1 MRRPKNNPSRL
12 DFAAPLHHVER
23 SNRTRRIHAMTDT
36 NPLLADTSL
45 PAFSQIKPEHVLPA
59 VKSTLADHR
68 RRIEALTADAQ
79 PRSFATTMLP
89 QETMDYELQRI
100 WSPVNH
106 LHSVADTEALRAAH
120 AEAEQLLSEYSAEMG
135 QNRELF
141 AGVKAAAENAEF
153 GALPLAARTLIDHAL
168 RDFKLSGV
176 SLEEPARS
184 RFREIVNELTRLS
197 TEFENAVLDATDA
210 WSERVEESALAGIP
224 ESERG
229 MFRDGDTYKL
239 TLKQPC
245 VTAVLTYADDR
256 SVRERV
262 YRAYQT
268 RASDQGPHAGTFDN
282 TARMTQ
288 ILALRHEAATLL
300 GFANSAEESLATKMA
315 GKPDRVLDFLRDL
328 VQRAKPIAERELA
341 ELREFAREHVHLDD
355 LQPWDVAYAA
365 EKLRVRKYDLSEEEL
380 KPYFALPA
388 VIDGLFAIIN
398 RVFGVVLQL
407 RKDVDVWHPDVRFY
421 DVIDESGRVIA
432 GVYVDL
438 YTRTGKRGGAWM
450 DVCRSRFR
458 HVDTIHLP
466 IAYITCNFAPPS
478 GDQPTLL
485 THDEVTTL
493 FHEFGH
499 GLHHLLTEVDFPGV
513 AGIDGVEWDAVEL
526 PSQFMENF
534 AWQRDALNLFARHW
548 QTGELLPDD
557 LFKRMLAA
565 RHFHAGLFLVR
576 QLEFA
581 LFDFR
586 LHLEFDAKQGARVM
600 DLLNEVR
607 DEVAVIFPPA
617 WQRMPHSFAHIFAGG
632 YAAGYY
638 SYLWAELLSA
648 DAFAQFE
655 EMGIFNKDSGAA
667 FRRNVLAVG
676 GSRPALESFV
686 AFRGR
691 EPQID
696 ALLRSYGLAA

>member
-1 MRRPKNNPSRL
+1 MADS
-12 DFAAPLHHVER
+12 
-23 SNRTRRIHAMTDT
+23 
-36 NPLLADTSL
+36 NPLLNDTSL
-45 PAFSQIKPEHVLPA
+45 PAFSAIRPEHVLPA
-59 VKSTLADHR
+59 ITATLADHR
-68 RRIEALTADAQ
+68 RRIDALVADTQ
-79 PRSFATTMLP
+79 PRSFAATMLP
-89 QETMDYELQRI
+89 QEAMDYELQRI

-106 LHSVADTEALRAAH
+106 LHAVADSDALRAAH
-120 AEAEQLLSEYSAEMG
+120 AEAEQLLSEYSAELG
-135 QNRELF
+135 QNRGLF
-141 AGVKAAAENAEF
+141 EAVKTAGEASDF
-153 GALPLAARTLIDHAL
+153 SALPLAARTLIDHAL
-168 RDFKLSGV
+168 RDFRLSGV
-176 SLEEPARS
+176 SLEEPART
-184 RFREIVNELTRLS
+184 RFRDIVAELTRLS
-197 TEFENAVLDATDA
+197 NEFENAVLDATDA
-210 WSERVEESALAGIP
+210 WTEQVDTRALAGIP
-224 ESERG
+224 ESELG
-229 MFRDGDTYKL
+229 MFRDGDSYVL

-262 YRAYQT
+262 YCAYQT
-268 RASDQGPHAGTFDN
+268 RASDQGPHAGRFDN

-300 GFANSAEESLATKMA
+300 GFANAAEESLATKMA
-315 GKPDRVLDFLRDL
+315 GTPDRVLDFLRDL

-341 ELREFAREHVHLDD
+341 ELRAFTKEHANLDD

-365 EKLRVRKYDLSEEEL
+365 EKLRLQKYDLSEEEL
-380 KPYFALPA
+380 KPYFPLPA
-388 VIDGLFAIIN
+388 VIDGLFAIVT
-398 RVFGVVLQL
+398 RAFGVVLRL

-421 DVIDESGRVIA
+421 DVVDESGRVIA
-432 GVYVDL
+432 GVFVDL

-458 HVDTIHLP
+458 SDDTIHLP
-466 IAYITCNFAPPS
+466 IAYITCNFAPPI

-499 GLHHLLTEVDFPGV
+499 GLHHLLTEVDYPGV

-548 QTGELLPDD
+548 QTGDLLPDD

-586 LHLEFDAKQGARVM
+586 LHLEYNAKQGARVL

-607 DEVAVIFPPA
+607 SEVAVIFPPE
-617 WQRMPHSFAHIFAGG
+617 WQRMPHSFAHIFSGG

-655 EMGIFNKDSGAA
+655 EMGIFNRDAGAA

>member
-1 MRRPKNNPSRL
+1 MADN
-12 DFAAPLHHVER
+12 
-23 SNRTRRIHAMTDT
+23 
-36 NPLLADTSL
+36 NPLLDDASL
-45 PAFSQIKPEHVLPA
+45 PAFSRILPEHVLPA
-59 VKSTLADHR
+59 VKATLADHR
-68 RRIEALTADAQ
+68 RRIDALTADTQ
-79 PRSFATTMLP
+79 PRSFTTTMLP

-106 LHSVADTEALRAAH
+106 LHSVADTEALRTAH

-141 AGVKAAAENAEF
+141 AAVKAASENADF
-153 GALPLAARTLIDHAL
+153 AALPLAARTLVDHAL
-168 RDFKLSGV
+168 RDFRLSGV

-210 WSERVEESALAGIP
+210 WSETVDEKALAGIP
-224 ESERG
+224 ESELG
-229 MFRDGDTYKL
+229 MFRDGEGFKL

-268 RASDQGPHAGTFDN
+268 RASDQGPHAGQFDN
-282 TARMTQ
+282 SARMAQ
-288 ILALRHEAATLL
+288 ILALKHEAATLL

-328 VQRAKPIAERELA
+328 VKRAKPIAERELA
-341 ELREFAREHVHLDD
+341 ELRDFARDQMKLDE
-355 LQPWDVAYAA
+355 LQPWDVSYAA
-365 EKLRVRKYDLSEEEL
+365 EKLRVQKYDLSEEEL

-388 VIDGLFAIIN
+388 VTDGLFAIVN

-421 DVIDESGRVIA
+421 DVVDESGRVIA

-458 HVDTIHLP
+458 NADTIHLP
-466 IAYITCNFAPPS
+466 IAYVTCNFAPPS

-499 GLHHLLTEVDFPGV
+499 GLHHLLTEVDYPGV

-534 AWQRDALNLFARHW
+534 AWQRDALNLFARHY
-548 QTGELLPDD
+548 QTGELLPDS

-565 RHFHAGLFLVR
+565 RHYHAGLFLVR

-586 LHLEFDAKQGARVM
+586 LHLEYKAKQGARVM
-600 DLLNEVR
+600 ELLNEVR

>member
-1 MRRPKNNPSRL
+1 
-12 DFAAPLHHVER
+12 
-23 SNRTRRIHAMTDT
+23 MTDT
-36 NPLLADTSL
+36 NPLLDDTSL

-59 VKSTLADHR
+59 VKATLADHR
-68 RRIEALTADAQ
+68 RRIDALTADAQ
-79 PRSFATTMLP
+79 ERSFATTMLP

-106 LHSVADTEALRAAH
+106 LHSVADTEALRTAH

-135 QNRELF
+135 QNRALF
-141 AGVKAAAENAEF
+141 AAVRASSENADF
-153 GALPLAARTLIDHAL
+153 GALPLAARTLVDHAL

-210 WSERVEESALAGIP
+210 WSESVDEKALSGIP
-224 ESERG
+224 ESELG
-229 MFRDGDTYKL
+229 MFRDGDGFKL

-256 SVRERV
+256 SIRERV

-268 RASDQGPHAGTFDN
+268 RASDQGPHAGKFDN
-282 TARMTQ
+282 SQRIAQ
-288 ILALRHEAATLL
+288 IMALRHEAATLL

-315 GKPDRVLDFLRDL
+315 GKPDRVIEFLRDL
-328 VQRAKPIAERELA
+328 VKRAKPIAERELA
-341 ELREFAREHVHLDD
+341 ELRDFAREHGKLDE
-355 LQPWDVAYAA
+355 LQPWDVSYAA
-365 EKLRVRKYDLSEEEL
+365 EKLRVQKYDLSEEEL

-388 VIDGLFAIIN
+388 VIDGLFAIVS

-421 DVIDESGRVIA
+421 DMIDESGRVIA

-438 YTRTGKRGGAWM
+438 YTRTDKRGGAWM

-458 HVDTIHLP
+458 NADTIHLP

-499 GLHHLLTEVDFPGV
+499 GLHHLLTEVDYPGV

-534 AWQRDALNLFARHW
+534 AWQRDALNLFARHY
-548 QTGELLPDD
+548 QTGELLPES

-565 RHFHAGLFLVR
+565 RHYHAGLFLVR

-586 LHLEFDAKQGARVM
+586 LHLEYNTKQGARVM
-600 DLLNEVR
+600 ELLNEVR

-617 WQRMPHSFAHIFAGG
+617 WQRMPHSFAHIFSGG

-655 EMGIFNKDSGAA
+655 ELGIFNKDSGAA

>member
-1 MRRPKNNPSRL
+1 M
-12 DFAAPLHHVER
+12 
-23 SNRTRRIHAMTDT
+23 DT
-36 NPLLADTSL
+36 NPLLDETSL

-59 VKSTLADHR
+59 VKATLDDHR
-68 RRIEALTADAQ
+68 RRIDALTADAQ
-79 PRSFATTMLP
+79 PRSFANTMLP

-120 AEAEQLLSEYSAEMG
+120 ADAEQLLSEYSAEMG

-141 AGVKAAAENAEF
+141 AAVKASSQNADF
-153 GALPLAARTLIDHAL
+153 GALPLAARTLVDHAL

-210 WSERVEESALAGIP
+210 WSETVDEESLAGIP
-224 ESERG
+224 ESELG
-229 MFRDGDTYKL
+229 MFRDGDGFKL

-268 RASDQGPHAGTFDN
+268 RASDQGPHAGKFDN
-282 TARMTQ
+282 SARMAQ
-288 ILALRHEAATLL
+288 ILALKHEAATLL

-315 GKPDRVLDFLRDL
+315 GKPERVIDFLRDL
-328 VQRAKPIAERELA
+328 VQRAKPIAERELT
-341 ELREFAREHVHLDD
+341 ELRDFARDHAKLDE
-355 LQPWDVAYAA
+355 LQPWDVTYAA
-365 EKLRVRKYDLSEEEL
+365 EKLRLQKYDLSEEEL

-388 VIDGLFAIIN
+388 VIDGLFAIVA

-458 HVDTIHLP
+458 NADTIHLP
-466 IAYITCNFAPPS
+466 MAYVTCNFAPPS
-478 GDQPTLL
+478 GNQPALL

-499 GLHHLLTEVDFPGV
+499 ALHHLLTEVDYPGV

-534 AWQRDALNLFARHW
+534 AWQRDALNLFARHY
-548 QTGELLPDD
+548 QTGELLPDS

-565 RHFHAGLFLVR
+565 RHYHAGLFLVR

-586 LHLEFDAKQGARVM
+586 LHLEYDAKQGARVM
-600 DLLNEVR
+600 ELLNQVR

-617 WQRMPHSFAHIFAGG
+617 WQRMPHSFAHIFSGG

>member
-1 MRRPKNNPSRL
+1 MADS
-12 DFAAPLHHVER
+12 
-23 SNRTRRIHAMTDT
+23 
-36 NPLLADTSL
+36 NPLLNDTSL
-45 PAFSQIKPEHVLPA
+45 PAFSAIRPEHVLPA
-59 VKSTLADHR
+59 ITATLADHR
-68 RRIEALTADAQ
+68 RRIDALVAGTQ

-89 QETMDYELQRI
+89 QEAMDYELQRI

-106 LHSVADTEALRAAH
+106 LHAVADSEALRAAH

-135 QNRELF
+135 QNRDMF
-141 AGVKAAAENAEF
+141 TAVKAAGDGSDF
-153 GALPLAARTLIDHAL
+153 SALPLAARTLVDHAL
-168 RDFKLSGV
+168 RDFRLSGV
-176 SLEEPARS
+176 SLEEPART
-184 RFREIVNELTRLS
+184 RFRDIVAELTRLS
-197 TEFENAVLDATDA
+197 NEFENAVLDATDA
-210 WSERVEESALAGIP
+210 WTEQVDITALAGIP
-224 ESERG
+224 ESELG
-229 MFRDGDTYKL
+229 MFRDGENHVL

-245 VTAVLTYADDR
+245 VTAILTYADDR

-268 RASDQGPHAGTFDN
+268 RASDQGPHAGRFDN

-300 GFANSAEESLATKMA
+300 GFANAAEESLATKMA

-328 VQRAKPIAERELA
+328 VQRAKPIAERELV
-341 ELREFAREHVHLDD
+341 ELRAFAKEHAHLDD

-365 EKLRVRKYDLSEEEL
+365 EKLRLQKYDLSEEEL
-380 KPYFALPA
+380 KPYFPLPA
-388 VIDGLFAIIN
+388 VIDGLFAIVT
-398 RVFGVVLQL
+398 RAFGVVLRL

-421 DVIDESGRVIA
+421 DVVDESGRVIA
-432 GVYVDL
+432 GVFVDL

-458 HVDTIHLP
+458 SDDTIHLP

-478 GDQPTLL
+478 GDQSALL

-499 GLHHLLTEVDFPGV
+499 GLHHLLTEVDYPGV

-557 LFKRMLAA
+557 LFERMLAA

-586 LHLEFDAKQGARVM
+586 LHLEYNAKQGARVLE
-600 DLLNEVR
+600 LLNEVR
-607 DEVAVIFPPA
+607 SEVAVIFPPE
-617 WQRMPHSFAHIFAGG
+617 WQRMPHSFAHIFSGG

-655 EMGIFNKDSGAA
+655 EMGIFNRDAGAA

>member
-1 MRRPKNNPSRL
+1 
-12 DFAAPLHHVER
+12 
-23 SNRTRRIHAMTDT
+23 MTDT
-36 NPLLADTSL
+36 NPLLEESSL
-45 PAFSQIKPEHVLPA
+45 PAFSQIKPEHVLAA

-68 RRIEALTADAQ
+68 RRIDALTADTQ
-79 PRSFATTMLP
+79 ERSFATIMLP

-141 AGVKAAAENAEF
+141 AAVKASSENADF
-153 GALPLAARTLIDHAL
+153 GALPLAARTLVDHAL

-210 WSERVEESALAGIP
+210 WSETVDEKALAGIP
-224 ESERG
+224 ESELG
-229 MFRDGDTYKL
+229 MFRDGDGFKL
-239 TLKQPC
+239 TLKQPA

-268 RASDQGPHAGTFDN
+268 RASDQGPHAGKFDN
-282 TARMTQ
+282 SARMAQ
-288 ILALRHEAATLL
+288 ILALKHEAATLL

-315 GKPDRVLDFLRDL
+315 GKPDRVIDFLRDL
-328 VQRAKPIAERELA
+328 VKRAKPIAERELL
-341 ELREFAREHVHLDD
+341 ELRKFARDQLKLDE
-355 LQPWDVAYAA
+355 LQPWDVTYAA
-365 EKLRVRKYDLSEEEL
+365 EKLRARKYDLSEEEL

-388 VIDGLFAIIN
+388 VIDGLFAIVS

-458 HVDTIHLP
+458 NADTIHLP
-466 IAYITCNFAPPS
+466 IAYVTCNFAPPT

-499 GLHHLLTEVDFPGV
+499 GLHHLLTEVDYPGV

-534 AWQRDALNLFARHW
+534 AWQRDALNLFARHY
-548 QTGELLPDD
+548 QTGELLPDS

-565 RHFHAGLFLVR
+565 RHYHAGLFLVR
-576 QLEFA
+576 QLEVA

-586 LHLEFDAKQGARVM
+586 LHLEYDAKQGARVM
-600 DLLNEVR
+600 ELLNEVR

-617 WQRMPHSFAHIFAGG
+617 WQRMPHSFAHIFSGG

>member
-1 MRRPKNNPSRL
+1 MSDSTQL
-12 DFAAPLHHVER
+12 LA
-23 SNRTRRIHAMTDT
+23 
-36 NPLLADTSL
+36 NPLLNDTSL
-45 PAFSQIKPEHVLPA
+45 PAFSAIRPEHVLPA
-59 VKSTLADHR
+59 IKATIADHR
-68 RRIEALTADAQ
+68 ARIDALVADAQ
-79 PRSFATTMLP
+79 PRTFATTMLP
-89 QETMDYELQRI
+89 QEAMDYEMQRI

-106 LHSVADTEALRAAH
+106 LHAVADSDALRAVH
-120 AEAEQLLSEYSAEMG
+120 AEAEQLLSEYSAQVG

-141 AGVKAAAENAEF
+141 AAVKAAGEDTDF
-153 GALPLAARTLIDHAL
+153 STLSLAARTLVDHAL
-168 RDFKLSGV
+168 RDFRLSGV
-176 SLEEPARS
+176 SLEEPART
-184 RFREIVNELTRLS
+184 RFRDIVADLTRVS
-197 TEFENAVLDATDA
+197 NEFENAVLDATDA
-210 WSERVEESALAGIP
+210 WNEKVDVAALAGIP
-224 ESERG
+224 ESELG
-229 MFRDGDTYKL
+229 MFRDGDAYAL

-256 SVRERV
+256 SIRERV

-268 RASDQGPHAGTFDN
+268 RASDQGPHAGKFDN
-282 TARMTQ
+282 TTRMEQ

-341 ELREFAREHVHLDD
+341 ELRGFAKEHARLDD
-355 LQPWDVAYAA
+355 LQPWDVSYVA
-365 EKLRVRKYDLSEEEL
+365 EKLRQQKYDLSEEEL
-380 KPYFALPA
+380 KPYFPLPA
-388 VIDGLFAIIN
+388 VIDGLFAIVT
-398 RVFGVVLQL
+398 RVFGAVLRV

-421 DVIDESGRVIA
+421 DVVDESGRVIA
-432 GVYVDL
+432 GVFVDL

-458 HVDTIHLP
+458 NDDTIHLP
-466 IAYITCNFAPPS
+466 IAYITCNFAPPV

-499 GLHHLLTEVDFPGV
+499 GLHHLLTEVDYPGV

-586 LHLEFDAKQGARVM
+586 LHLEYNAKQGARVLE
-600 DLLNEVR
+600 LLNEVR
-607 DEVAVIFPPA
+607 GEVAVIFPPE
-617 WQRMPHSFAHIFAGG
+617 WQRMPHSFAHIFSGG

-655 EMGIFNKDSGAA
+655 DMGIFNRDAGAA

>member
-1 MRRPKNNPSRL
+1 MS
-12 DFAAPLHHVER
+12 DA
-23 SNRTRRIHAMTDT
+23 
-36 NPLLADTSL
+36 NPLLNDASL
-45 PAFSQIKPEHVLPA
+45 PEFSAIRPEHVLPA
-59 VKSTLADHR
+59 IKTTLADHR
-68 RRIEALTADAQ
+68 RRIDALTAANS
-79 PRSFATTMLP
+79 PRSFAATMLP
-89 QETMDYELQRI
+89 QEMMDYELQRL

-106 LHSVADTEALRAAH
+106 LHAVADTEELRAAH

-141 AGVKAAAENAEF
+141 EAVRQAGSGSDFAT
-153 GALPLAARTLIDHAL
+153 LPLAARTLVDHAL

-176 SLEEPARS
+176 SLEEPART
-184 RFREIVNELTRLS
+184 RFRDIVAELTKLS
-197 TEFENAVLDATDA
+197 NEFENAVLDATDA
-210 WSERVEESALAGIP
+210 WQEDVEASALVGVP
-224 ESERG
+224 DGELG
-229 MFRDGDTYKL
+229 MFRDGEKFQL
-239 TLKQPC
+239 SLKQPC

-256 SVRERV
+256 SIRERV

-268 RASDQGPHAGTFDN
+268 RASEQGPHAGKYDN
-282 TARMTQ
+282 SVRIQQ

-300 GFANSAEESLATKMA
+300 GFANAAEESLATKMA

-341 ELREFAREHVHLDD
+341 ELRDFAEKELGLAE
-355 LQPWDVAYAA
+355 LQPWDVSYAA
-365 EKLRVRKYDLSEEEL
+365 EKLRLRKYDLSEEEL
-380 KPYFALPA
+380 KPYFPLPA
-388 VIDGLFAIIN
+388 VMDGLFAIVT
-398 RVFGVVLQL
+398 RVFGVVLRV

-421 DVIDESGRVIA
+421 DAIDESGRVIA
-432 GVYVDL
+432 GVFVDL

-458 HVDTIHLP
+458 NEDTLHLP
-466 IAYITCNFAPPS
+466 IAYVTCNFAPPS

-499 GLHHLLTEVDFPGV
+499 GLHHLLTEVDYPGV

-548 QTGELLPDD
+548 QTGALLPDD

-586 LHLEFDAKQGARVM
+586 LHLEFDATHGARVM
-600 DLLNEVR
+600 ELLNEVR
-607 DEVAVIFPPA
+607 REVAVIMPPD
-617 WQRMPHSFAHIFAGG
+617 WQRMPHSFAHIFSGG

-655 EMGIFNKDSGAA
+655 DMGIFNRDAGAA

>member
-1 MRRPKNNPSRL
+1 
-12 DFAAPLHHVER
+12 
-23 SNRTRRIHAMTDT
+23 
-36 NPLLADTSL
+36 
-45 PAFSQIKPEHVLPA
+45 
-59 VKSTLADHR
+59 
-68 RRIEALTADAQ
+68 Q
-79 PRSFATTMLP
+79 PRSFAATMLP
-89 QETMDYELQRI
+89 QEAMDYELQRI

-106 LHSVADTEALRAAH
+106 LHSVADTEALRSAH

-135 QNRELF
+135 QNRDLF
-141 AGVKAAAENAEF
+141 AAVKSASVNADF
-153 GALPLAARTLIDHAL
+153 GSLPLAARTLVDHTL

-184 RFREIVNELTRLS
+184 RFRDIANELTRLT

-210 WSERVEESALAGIP
+210 WSESVDESALAGIP
-224 ESERG
+224 DSERG
-229 MFRDGDTYKL
+229 MFRDADGFKL

-268 RASDQGPHAGTFDN
+268 RASDQGPHAGQFDN
-282 TARMTQ
+282 SARMAQ

-315 GKPDRVLDFLRDL
+315 STPDRVLDFLRDL
-328 VQRAKPIAERELA
+328 VKRAKPIAERELT
-341 ELREFAREHVHLDD
+341 ELRDFAREHLQSND

-365 EKLRVRKYDLSEEEL
+365 EKLRARKYDLSEEEL

-388 VIDGLFAIIN
+388 VIDGLFAIVN

-407 RKDVDVWHPDVRFY
+407 RKDVDTWHPDVRFY
-421 DVIDESGRVIA
+421 DVIDESGRAIA

-458 HVDTIHLP
+458 NADTIHLP

-478 GDQPTLL
+478 GDQPALL

-499 GLHHLLTEVDFPGV
+499 GLHHLLTEVDYPGV

-548 QTGELLPDD
+548 KTGELLPDD

-565 RHFHAGLFLVR
+565 RHYHAGLFLVR
-576 QLEFA
+576 QLEFG

-586 LHLEFDAKQGARVM
+586 LHLEFNAEQGARVM

-617 WQRMPHSFAHIFAGG
+617 WQRMPHSFAHIFSGG

-655 EMGIFNKDSGAA
+655 ELGVFNRDSGAA

>member
-1 MRRPKNNPSRL
+1 
-12 DFAAPLHHVER
+12 V
-23 SNRTRRIHAMTDT
+23 
-36 NPLLADTSL
+36 
-45 PAFSQIKPEHVLPA
+45 
-59 VKSTLADHR
+59 
-68 RRIEALTADAQ
+68 
-79 PRSFATTMLP
+79 
-89 QETMDYELQRI
+89 
-100 WSPVNH
+100 
-106 LHSVADTEALRAAH
+106 H

-141 AGVKAAAENAEF
+141 AAVKATSENADF
-153 GALPLAARTLIDHAL
+153 GTLPLAARTLVGHAL

-210 WSERVEESALAGIP
+210 WSETVAEAALSGIP
-224 ESERG
+224 EGERG
-229 MFRDGDTYKL
+229 MFRDGDDYKL
-239 TLKQPC
+239 SLKQPC

-268 RASDQGPHAGTFDN
+268 RASDQGPHAGKFDN
-282 TARMTQ
+282 STRMAQ

-315 GKPDRVLDFLRDL
+315 GKPERVLDFLRDL

-341 ELREFAREHVHLDD
+341 ELRDFARAQLHLDD

-365 EKLRVRKYDLSEEEL
+365 EKLRVQKYDLSEEEL

-388 VIDGLFAIIN
+388 VIDGLFAIVS

-421 DVIDESGRVIA
+421 DVIDESGRAIA

-458 HVDTIHLP
+458 NADTIHLP
-466 IAYITCNFAPPS
+466 MAYITCNFAPPS
-478 GDQPTLL
+478 DNQPALL

-499 GLHHLLTEVDFPGV
+499 GLHHLLTEVDYPGV

-548 QTGELLPDD
+548 QTGELLPGD

-565 RHFHAGLFLVR
+565 RHFHAGLFLIR

-586 LHLEFDAKQGARVM
+586 LHLEFDTKQGARVM
-600 DLLNEVR
+600 ELLNEVR
-607 DEVAVIFPPA
+607 NDVAVIFPPA
-617 WQRMPHSFAHIFAGG
+617 WQRMPHSFAHIFSGG

-655 EMGIFNKDSGAA
+655 EMGIFNRDSGAA

>member
-1 MRRPKNNPSRL
+1 
-12 DFAAPLHHVER
+12 
-23 SNRTRRIHAMTDT
+23 MTDT
-36 NPLLADTSL
+36 NPLLDETSL

-59 VKSTLADHR
+59 VKATLADHR
-68 RRIEALTADAQ
+68 RRIDALTADAQ
-79 PRSFATTMLP
+79 PRTFATTMLP

-100 WSPVNH
+100 WSPINH
-106 LHSVADTEALRAAH
+106 LHSVADSEELRAAH

-141 AGVKAAAENAEF
+141 AAVKAASENADF
-153 GALPLAARTLIDHAL
+153 SALPLAARTLIDHAL

-210 WSERVEESALAGIP
+210 WSETVDEKSLAGIP
-224 ESERG
+224 ESELG
-229 MFRDGDTYKL
+229 MFRDGDAFKL

-268 RASDQGPHAGTFDN
+268 RASDQGPHAGKFDN
-282 TARMTQ
+282 SARMAQ
-288 ILALRHEAATLL
+288 ILALKHEAATLL

-315 GKPDRVLDFLRDL
+315 GKPDRVIDFLRDL
-328 VQRAKPIAERELA
+328 VQRAKPIAERELI
-341 ELREFAREHVHLDD
+341 ELRDFAREQVKLED
-355 LQPWDVAYAA
+355 LQPWDVSYVA

-380 KPYFALPA
+380 KPYFALSA
-388 VIDGLFAIIN
+388 VMDGLFSIVH
-398 RVFGVVLQL
+398 RVFGVVLQV
-407 RKDVDVWHPDVRFY
+407 RKDVDVWHPDVRYY
-421 DVIDESGRVIA
+421 DVIDESVRVIA

-458 HVDTIHLP
+458 NADTIHLP
-466 IAYITCNFAPPS
+466 IAYVTCNFAPPT
-478 GDQPTLL
+478 GDQPALL

-499 GLHHLLTEVDFPGV
+499 GLHHLLTEVDYPGV

-534 AWQRDALNLFARHW
+534 AWQRDALNLFARHY
-548 QTGELLPDD
+548 QTGELLPDS

-565 RHFHAGLFLVR
+565 RHYHAGLFLVR

-586 LHLEFDAKQGARVM
+586 LHLEYDAKQGARVM
-600 DLLNEVR
+600 ELLNDVR
-607 DEVAVIFPPA
+607 AEVAVIFPPA

-648 DAFAQFE
+648 DAFAQFK

>member
-1 MRRPKNNPSRL
+1 
-12 DFAAPLHHVER
+12 
-23 SNRTRRIHAMTDT
+23 MTDA
-36 NPLLADTSL
+36 NPLLDDTSL
-45 PAFSQIKPEHVLPA
+45 PAFSAIRPDHVLPA
-59 VKSTLADHR
+59 VKATLADHR
-68 RRIEALTADAQ
+68 KRLDDLVASEG
-79 PRSFATTMLP
+79 PRTFATVMLP
-89 QETMDYELQRI
+89 QEAMDYELQRI

-106 LHSVADTEALRAAH
+106 LHSVADSEALRAAH
-120 AEAEQLLSEYSAEMG
+120 AEAEQLLSEYSAEVG
-135 QNRELF
+135 QNRGLY
-141 AGVKAAAENAEF
+141 AAVKAASDDADF
-153 GALPLAARTLIDHAL
+153 STLPLAARTLTDHAL

-176 SLEEPARS
+176 SLEEPART
-184 RFREIVNELTRLS
+184 RFRDIVADLTRLS

-210 WSERVEESALAGIP
+210 WTERVDAVALKGIP
-224 ESERG
+224 DSELG
-229 MFRDGDTYKL
+229 MFRDGDAFVL

-268 RASDQGPHAGTFDN
+268 RASDQGPHAGKFDN
-282 TARMTQ
+282 STRIEQ

-300 GFANSAEESLATKMA
+300 GFANAAEESLATKMA
-315 GKPDRVLDFLRDL
+315 TQPDRVLDFLRDL

-341 ELREFAREHVHLDD
+341 ELREFAGTHLSLDD
-355 LQPWDVAYAA
+355 LQPWDVSYAA
-365 EKLRVRKYDLSEEEL
+365 EKLRLQKYDLAEEEL
-380 KPYFALPA
+380 KPYFPLPA
-388 VIDGLFAIIN
+388 VIDGLFAIVT
-398 RVFGVVLQL
+398 RVFGAVLRV
-407 RKDVDVWHPDVRFY
+407 RKDVDVWNPDVRFY
-421 DVIDESGRVIA
+421 DVIDESGRAIA
-432 GVYVDL
+432 GVFVDL

-458 HVDTIHLP
+458 KDDTIHLP
-466 IAYITCNFAPPS
+466 IAYITCNFAPPQD
-478 GDQPTLL
+478 DQPTLL

-499 GLHHLLTEVDFPGV
+499 GLHHLLTEVDYPGV

-548 QTGELLPDD
+548 QSGELLPDD

-586 LHLEFDAKQGARVM
+586 LHLEFDATQGARVM
-600 DLLNEVR
+600 QLLNEVR
-607 DEVAVIFPPA
+607 EEVAVLFPPA
-617 WQRMPHSFAHIFAGG
+617 WQRMAHSFAHIFAGG

-655 EMGIFNKDSGAA
+655 ELGVFNRDVGAA